1 MIKMF
6 GREKIKRE
14 LLEQDKICYLC
25 GEEFFNPKTIVV
37 NHCIPQVKM
46 DTIYHYDTHGLDN
59 LLLTHSYC
67 ATMKDNHSLF
77 LAVKRL
83 KERRIKRGEF
93 WFIKHINNFNSFSKE
108 LK

>member
-1 MIKMF
+1 MF

-37 NHCIPQVKM
+37 NHCIPQAKLNVFYK
-46 DTIYHYDTHGLDN
+46 YETHGLEN
-59 LLLTHSYC
+59 LFLVHSYC
-67 ATMKDNHSLF
+67 DRVKSGDSIF
-77 LAVKRL
+77 VAVKRL

-93 WFIKHINNFNSFSKE
+93 WFIKHINNYNSFSKD